1 MAKATV
7 TLAYGADTYALV
19 QLKKTWQA
27 KFQEKYQDGAVE
39 SVSALNSE
47 WLSQVAGAVGSFSLL
62 TPAVAVVLDD
72 AETLAS
78 KGVEDLVALTSK
90 LGDDAHILLLAR
102 RELDERSPL
111 RSKRGSAWV
120 EKVFHAPSART
131 LVARVSNLDEPAA
144 RRLEQYLR
152 DLEVQERLELRLRT
166 EQVLPVDNRP
176 WFVAGL
182 IQQFSDLTRVGVYD
196 LEPLL
201 GETTTQSLFPLVR
214 AVAAGNWKEARRIH
228 AAWGGEEVAPYFGLV
243 ALLWR
248 DVTRAHVR
256 ALIAEFELHLRNVP
270 VPACDLFTLMLCK
283 AEAGESRLI
292 DRSVLLQLTASRT

>member
-19 QLKKTWQA
+19 QLKQTWQA

-39 SVSALNSE
+39 SVTAQSSE
-47 WLSQVAGAVGSFSLL
+47 WLNQVAGAVGSLSLL

-72 AETLAS
+72 AETLGS

-90 LGDDAHILLLAR
+90 LGDDAHVLLLAR

-131 LVARVSNLDEPAA
+131 LAARVSNLDEPAA

-152 DLEVQERLELRLRT
+152 DVELQERLELRLRT
-166 EQVLPVDNRP
+166 GQVLPVDNRP
-176 WFVAGL
+176 WFVAAL
-182 IQQFSDLTRVGVYD
+182 AQQFSGMTRVSVDD

-201 GETTTQSLFPLVR
+201 CETATQSLFPLVR

-228 AAWGGEEVAPYFGLV
+228 APWGVVEVAPYFGLV

-248 DVTRAHVR
+248 DVTRANVR
-256 ALIAEFELHLRNVP
+256 SLIAEFELHLRNLP
-270 VPACDLFTLMLCK
+270 VPACDLFALMLFK
-283 AEAGESRLI
+283 AEVGESRLI